1 MARTTFSGPVASKDG
16 FISIASTSG
25 KTLTIQA
32 PAALTADTTLTFPNG
47 AGSNGQVLTTNGTG
61 TLSFTTVSGAG
72 TVTSVA
78 ATAGT
83 GISITGSPITGAGT
97 LAITNTAPDQVVA
110 LTGAGSTTISG
121 TYPSF
126 TITSSGGGGAGDVV
140 GPASSTDNAITR
152 YDLAT
157 GKLLQN
163 SLTTISD
170 TGAITAPNNTGSMI
184 PFYFATLATLPVAAN
199 SHGAVAHAHDTG
211 KIYYAHASAW
221 IELAAALSFS
231 MVANGGSTAYVFTGS
246 GIVAG
251 NTDDPVLYLSKG
263 FTYTFNNLAAGHPF
277 EIRSSNGGAQYTPGV
292 TGSITGIQFFTV
304 PMDAPATL
312 YYQCN
317 AHPAMGNV
325 INIS

>member
-1 MARTTFSGPVASKDG
+1 MARTTFSGPVASGDG
-16 FISIASTSG
+16 FISVAATSG

-32 PAALTADTTLTFPNG
+32 PAALTADTTLTFPDG

-61 TLSFTTVSGAG
+61 TLSFTTVSGSG

-121 TYPSF
+121 TYPNF
-126 TITSSGGGGAGDVV
+126 TITSSGGGAGDVV

-170 TGAITAPNNTGSMI
+170 TGAITAPNDTGSMI

-211 KIYYAHASAW
+211 KMYYAHASAW
-221 IELAAALSFS
+221 FELANALSFS
-231 MVANGGSTAYVFTGS
+231 MTANGASDAYVFTGS

-251 NTDDPVLYLSKG
+251 NTDDPVLFLKKG

-277 EIRSSNGGAQYTPGV
+277 EIRVSNGGAQYTPGV
-292 TGSITGIQFFTV
+292 TGSTTGIQFFTV

-312 YYQCN
+312 YYQCA
-317 AHPAMGNV
+317 AHPQMGAA